1 MKPTLLLPLVLAA
14 PVVCAAQ
21 SNLFDLLPAGTQMVL
36 GVHVHRIVD
45 SELARNLTAE
55 LKGQAA
61 QWQTMIAASGFDP
74 LHDLDEVL
82 IASTGAGKEAP
93 TLVIARGTFDVAKL
107 AAGAVDYHGVP
118 LVSNN
123 SKGREGVF
131 AFLDGSTALA
141 GDGAAVRAAIDGR
154 GQPAHLDPDLAAKA
168 ADYRDRYDIWAIVD
182 RLDGIQGYLPSDS
195 PAAALNSIDHLRFG
209 VSVKQGLELA
219 AEAHARTAKDLQQLT
234 ATLQFFQAMMKAQQ
248 PAASPGTRFGITN
261 ENGTIKVSLAISEED
276 LKKAIEQRQ
285 KAAAMFG
292 NRSPLPLPSHTVT
305 APVEPA
311 PPQAAPQAP
320 VQRQRAAG
328 ADTAETSVFTLPG
341 RP

>member
-21 SNLFDLLPAGTQMVL
+21 SNPFDLLPAGTQVVV
-36 GVHVHRIVD
+36 GIRVHRIVD

-93 TLVIARGTFDVAKL
+93 TLVIARGTFNVPKL
-107 AAGAVDYHGVP
+107 AANAVDYHGVP

-123 SKGREGVF
+123 SKDREGVF

-141 GDGAAVRAAIDGR
+141 GDGAAVKAAIDGR

-182 RLDGIQGYLPSDS
+182 RLDQLQGYLPSDS
-195 PAAALNSIDHLRFG
+195 RASALNSIDHLRFG

-219 AEAHARTAKDLQQLT
+219 AEVHARTAQDAQQLT
-234 ATLQFFQAMMKAQQ
+234 ATLQFVQAMMNAQ
-248 PAASPGTRFGITN
+248 PAASPGTRFGMTN

-311 PPQAAPQAP
+311 PKPAAPRAP
-320 VQRQRAAG
+320 VQPQRAAG
-328 ADTAETSVFTLPG
+328 ADTADTGVFTLPG
-341 RP
+341 HP